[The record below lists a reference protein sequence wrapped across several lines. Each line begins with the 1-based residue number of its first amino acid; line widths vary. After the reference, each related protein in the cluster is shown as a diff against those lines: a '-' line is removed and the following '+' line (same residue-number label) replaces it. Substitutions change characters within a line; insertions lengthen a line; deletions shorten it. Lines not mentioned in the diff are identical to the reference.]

1 MICDKFKIIFFL
13 IFIFSN
19 FSISGAN
26 TILNKCDWDNRD
38 RKPCVNIEKNISN
51 TSKFTSK
58 SINKIVISKKQIDQ
72 INAVDLI
79 DVLKTI
85 PNLNITQS
93 GPKGQQ
99 ASVFMRGTGSNHTL
113 VMINGI
119 PINDQSTTW
128 ST

>member
-1 MICDKFKIIFFL
+1 MCKH
-13 IFIFSN
+13 
-19 FSISGAN
+19 
-26 TILNKCDWDNRD
+26 R
-38 RKPCVNIEKNISN
+38 KNISN

-119 PINDQSTTW
+119 L
-128 ST
+128 